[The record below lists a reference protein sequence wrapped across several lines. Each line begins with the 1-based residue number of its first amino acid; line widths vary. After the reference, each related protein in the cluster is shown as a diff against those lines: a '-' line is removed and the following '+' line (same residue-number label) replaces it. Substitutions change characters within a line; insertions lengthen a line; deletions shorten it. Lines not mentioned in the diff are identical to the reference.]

1 MSRLQQLAVNEEGF
15 IFDPGTGQ
23 AFTSNATGLKVIE
36 YLKSGK
42 EDVDI
47 VKLLVEEYEITQQE
61 ADRDVSDFLEQLRKM
76 KLL

>member
-1 MSRLQQLAVNEEGF
+1 MSRLHQLAVNEEGF
-15 IFDPGTGQ
+15 IFDPSTGQ
-23 AFTSNATGLKVIE
+23 AFTSNSIGLTIIE

-42 EDVDI
+42 EDAEIVDR
-47 VKLLVEEYEITQQE
+47 LVEEYDVTRQE